1 VVTTPDLG
9 NWRTALLGV
18 TATTMEDRLWA
29 DVAKQAQQLLEAASN
44 ETWDNEKKKQAAEM
58 PYNSIREAFKQL
70 GVIR

>member
-1 VVTTPDLG
+1 MPTTPDLG

-18 TATTMEDRLWA
+18 SAETMNDRLWA
-29 DVAKQAQQLLEAASN
+29 FVAEQAQQLLDVAGN
-44 ETWDNEKKKQAAEM
+44 PDWDDEKKKQAVEM